1 MLPTCYHALLM
12 VHNMVK
18 AVALLSVLRIKCI
31 VTLPCSKLHA
41 CKACGQPAEHGSKE
55 GELVPCR
62 RCPQAWHRRCLPQ
75 DLPLARDSPP
85 VARVW
90 LADYDEETGGFEA
103 GCGIVFCGCGSCCAY
118 CDGHRALQ
126 LQP

>member
-12 VHNMVK
+12 VHNKVK
-18 AVALLSVLRIKCI
+18 AVARLSVLRIKCI

-90 LADYDEETGGFEA
+90 LADYDEGTRGVAAGGSV
-103 GCGIVFCGCGSCCAY
+103 VF
-118 CDGHRALQ
+118 
-126 LQP
+126 